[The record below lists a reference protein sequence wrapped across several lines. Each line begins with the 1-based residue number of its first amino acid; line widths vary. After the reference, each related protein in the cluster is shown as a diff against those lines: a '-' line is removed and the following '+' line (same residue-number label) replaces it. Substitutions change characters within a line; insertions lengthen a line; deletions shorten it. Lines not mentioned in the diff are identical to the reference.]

1 MNDNDATM
9 RNMKHK
15 IFYFYQIAEN
25 LNGAELA
32 HAERKP
38 LKQLTALPKAIRN
51 PLSLS
56 DVHTCQEL
64 INCFGGRGM
73 LATQFTVSEWLQGI

>member
-1 MNDNDATM
+1 M

-25 LNGAELA
+25 LNGVELA
-32 HAERKP
+32 HAEWKP
-38 LKQLTALPKAIRN
+38 FKQLTALPKAIRN

>member
-1 MNDNDATM
+1 M

-25 LNGAELA
+25 LNGVELV

-38 LKQLTALPKAIRN
+38 FKQLIALLKAIRN
-51 PLSLS
+51 PLSLL
-56 DVHTCQEL
+56 DVLTRQEL
-64 INCFGGRGM
+64 INCFGGRAM
-73 LATQFTVSEWLQGI
+73 LATQFTVSERLQGI

>member
-1 MNDNDATM
+1 M

-15 IFYFYQIAEN
+15 VFYFYQIVEN
-25 LNGAELA
+25 LNGVELA

-38 LKQLTALPKAIRN
+38 FKQLIALPKAIRN
-51 PLSLS
+51 PLSLL
-56 DVHTCQEL
+56 DVQTRQEL